1 MSTATTATTGANA
14 IASSGF
20 VRLERHGN
28 IGAIVLDRPQS
39 RNALN
44 YNMYAEMAA
53 AFRAYQADESVNVIL
68 IRGEGRDFCAGND
81 ISDFRRFGD
90 VVEKTGLDP
99 QSVVSRNTPSMDLV
113 YVLIE
118 TDKPIVACIQGN
130 AVGFG
135 ATMLLHFD
143 AIVAEPDTK
152 IKFPFVDLAMVPEAG
167 SSLLLKERVGYLN
180 AARILF
186 HGNRIEAPEALA
198 LGLVS
203 EVVGAGEAAARG
215 MAIATAFAAKPPIA
229 LQATKR
235 LLKRDNEPLAD
246 RVTEEFRRIAERS
259 TSAEALAI
267 FATLLKK

>member
-1 MSTATTATTGANA
+1 MSAAAQAAATATEPTGF
-14 IASSGF
+14 I
-20 VRLERHGN
+20 RRERDGK
-28 IGAIVLDRPQS
+28 IGIIVLDRPQS
-39 RNALN
+39 RNALKSA
-44 YNMYAEMAA
+44 MYGEIADAL
-53 AFRAYQADESVNVIL
+53 RAYQADDAINVIL

-81 ISDFRRFGD
+81 IGDFQRFGD

-99 QSVVSRNTPSMDLV
+99 QTIVGRKTPSIDLV
-113 YVLIE
+113 HVLME
-118 TDKPIVACIQGN
+118 TDKPIIGCIQGN

-143 AIVAEPDTK
+143 FIIAEPDTR

-167 SSLLLKERVGYLN
+167 SSLLLKERVGYLK

-186 HGNRIEAPEALA
+186 TSERIEAAEALA
-198 LGLVS
+198 LDLVS
-203 EVVGAGEAAARG
+203 EVVGAGEGAARG
-215 MAIATAFAAKPPIA
+215 MAIAAALATKPPIA

-235 LLKRDNEPLAD
+235 LLRRDTEPLAD

-259 TSAEALAI
+259 ASAEALAI